1 MIIIK
6 PTFKIV
12 FISLCFFYIS
22 TFAQDSEPELD
33 NNDTTTYIPS
43 KNKGFHAGLY
53 VGAFWAN
60 KNTAY
65 VYDGYGFDINGQRNT
80 FGNSILYNQIV
91 NVYGGGNGGVDYI
104 AQLLNVNHGDWYF
117 NEQDMPF
124 NLKYT
129 TTYLVGLNT
138 RYKVNKKSNLTLNIN
153 ATKLT
158 VNGKFTIHSNPSS
171 IGTPTA
177 VTNQVTL
184 NQFTIVGV
192 EQRILFQ
199 FGYQRI
205 IGNDEKLNLMVEGGL
220 NVILSKAQ
228 KNQAILN
235 ANPNSGQ
242 NNITIDLMS
251 IYNQSPY
258 NYYSAKYLIGG
269 GIGFY
274 GGIGIHLTMNPK
286 YTIQLLYSPSFDRVN
301 MGYSPQ
307 FKLQHGVGLR
317 IYYNLS

>member
-129 TTYLVGLNT
+129 TSYLVGLNT
-138 RYKVNKKSNLTLNIN
+138 RYKVNKKSNLTL
-153 ATKLT
+153 
-158 VNGKFTIHSNPSS
+158 
-171 IGTPTA
+171 
-177 VTNQVTL
+177 
-184 NQFTIVGV
+184 
-192 EQRILFQ
+192 
-199 FGYQRI
+199 YQRI